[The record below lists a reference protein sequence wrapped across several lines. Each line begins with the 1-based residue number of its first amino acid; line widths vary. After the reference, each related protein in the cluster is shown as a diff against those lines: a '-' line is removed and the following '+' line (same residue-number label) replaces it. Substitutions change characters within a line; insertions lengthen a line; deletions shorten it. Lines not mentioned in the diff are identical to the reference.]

1 LIDWLGACLEI
12 IVMIITSTEFDK
24 AIEKELDRLTKE
36 SINAYTETEEFY
48 ERLELET
55 RKELAAINSF
65 FLWRW

>member
-1 LIDWLGACLEI
+1 
-12 IVMIITSTEFDK
+12 MIITSTEFDK